1 MAERTRSRCARASV
15 VVVVALACAGF
26 LALFVACS
34 TGTASTPDGDAGAAD
49 APLDRIAAGELA
61 VRRRACGSCHQSS
74 DPADGILSGQT
85 TPRLGTLAYPA
96 NLTPDVET
104 GIGRWSTA
112 RIVFAIRH
120 GVDVDDQ
127 PLCATMPRFDLEDE
141 EAYAI
146 AEYLKSVPPVHRV
159 IPASTCPPLKP
170 KTSPDGGADASVD
183 AGQGP

>member
-1 MAERTRSRCARASV
+1 MVERTKCRGAARAS
-15 VVVVALACAGF
+15 VVVALACA
-26 LALFVACS
+26 ALVAACS

-61 VRRRACGSCHQSS
+61 VRRRACGSCHQSA

-96 NLTPDVET
+96 NLTPDVAT
-104 GIGRWSTA
+104 GIGRWSAA

-146 AEYLKSVPPVHRV
+146 AEYLKSVPPVRRA

-170 KTSPDGGADASVD
+170 KTSPDGGTDASVD
-183 AGQGP
+183 ASQGP